1 MRITKKNIQNKK
13 LPHELFLT
21 ARKETKIRSA
31 FAMNMWTDIK
41 LSKAQ
46 LYKMMIQSGGFLR
59 GILGSL
65 GNLGKAAITNL
76 AVSLA
81 KDVLP
86 GLGSN
91 MDSNTTSNKLRRK
104 VNGKGAVK
112 VGKGFTFF
120 DFK

>member
-1 MRITKKNIQNKK
+1 
-13 LPHELFLT
+13 
-21 ARKETKIRSA
+21 
-31 FAMNMWTDIK
+31 MNMWTDIK

-65 GNLGKAAITNL
+65 GNLGKAAIANL
-76 AVSLA
+76 AASLA

-112 VGKGFTFF
+112 VGKGITFF